1 MLATAADK
9 KTVTACA
16 RVPRHRAY
24 AGNFEWADYRAEN
37 LFAHDAD
44 TGAVA
49 HRDRSILRPRVS
61 YGGAE
66 IVDEDGVTL
75 PRCGSIAFTLDAL
88 EKQIVGYDLP
98 CMIESRT
105 SDGLVEVLRSEEH
118 TSELQ
123 SLMRISYAV
132 FCWKKKKKKIK

>member
-16 RVPRHRAY
+16 RVPRHRAD

-66 IVDEDGVTL
+66 FVVEDGVTL
-75 PRCGSIAFTLDAL
+75 PRCGSIAFTLDSP
-88 EKQIVGYDLP
+88 EKQFGGSDLQR
-98 CMIESRT
+98 M
-105 SDGLVEVLRSEEH
+105 VELIGRS
-118 TSELQ
+118 TGRAKGGQ
-123 SLMRISYAV
+123 
-132 FCWKKKKKKIK
+132 

>member
-16 RVPRHRAY
+16 RVPRHRAD

-75 PRCGSIAFTLDAL
+75 
-88 EKQIVGYDLP
+88 
-98 CMIESRT
+98 
-105 SDGLVEVLRSEEH
+105 RSEERRVGKECVSTCRSRWSPYH
-118 TSELQ
+118 
-123 SLMRISYAV
+123 
-132 FCWKKKKKKIK
+132 

>member
-16 RVPRHRAY
+16 RVPRHRAD

-88 EKQIVGYDLP
+88 EKQIVGYDLT

-105 SDGLVEVLRSEEH
+105 SDGLVEVRSEEQ

-123 SLMRISYAV
+123 SLKHISYAV
-132 FCWKKKKKKIK
+132 FHLKKKKK